1 MLAELFVDPPVEAQ
15 RGERMALR
23 DAGKGDQPL
32 RFGMSGHEIEVD
44 PGGDVGRAGPVE
56 EILHGP
62 MRPVA
67 VGRAARLAHP
77 AVVDQDRVARVG
89 EPGGDLL
96 DERDRPFGEHDLLA
110 IGEGDEVAGRWIAEA
125 FDEPFPVQPDQHLL
139 RPRSRATQ
147 TAKRQ
152 VVHEL
157 VRQDQ
162 LWGGIQPLGDPDTLD
177 RLDRASSPRARLDGR
192 VRDVQIAQV
201 LHELPGERPVAGSYL
216 GHQEGTGFAE
226 PGVQVDDRICEQ
238 LGEDRMDMGAGHEM
252 AVGSDGGLLEEA
264 SGTEQRQLHV
274 LGERDR
280 AVVPDRARD
289 RVAGIHEPQRTGS
302 WVASGSVSEE
312 IRQAASLIGV
322 RDGSDGPEV
331 LVIER
336 TLDHRFLPGYV
347 AFPGGAVDPA
357 DTSLA
362 ERWFGDGTEAS
373 RAAAIRELAEEV
385 GLAVARDAVVADDRA
400 RPLAAINDAP
410 PPAERLREVA
420 RWIAPAEV
428 PVRFDARYY
437 AVRMDG
443 AAAPTPDGAEAA
455 RAWWASP
462 RSLLS
467 AWESEEILFYWPTHF
482 TMSALAHCRTT
493 EELLGLQI
501 VTREP
506 HEDEAGRL
514 PRSVFFQD

>member
-1 MLAELFVDPPVEAQ
+1 MP
-15 RGERMALR
+15 R
-23 DAGKGDQPL
+23 D
-32 RFGMSGHEIEVD
+32 EIEVD
-44 PGGDVGRAGPVE
+44 PGGDVGRTGPVE
-56 EILHGP
+56 EILD
-62 MRPVA
+62 RPVSAIA

-77 AVVDQDRVARVG
+77 AVVDQEGVAGVG
-89 EPGGDLL
+89 EPGGDFF
-96 DERDRPFGEHDLLA
+96 DERDRSFGEHRFLSFF
-110 IGEGDEVAGRWIAEA
+110 EGNVLAGRWRAEGL
-125 FDEPFPVQPDQHLL
+125 DEALTFEPDQHLL

-147 TAKRQ
+147 PAERQ

-162 LWGGIQPLGDPDTLD
+162 LRGRVQAPGDLHVLD
-177 RLDRASSPRARLDGR
+177 RLERVSGPGARLDSR
-192 VRDVQIAQV
+192 VRGVQIAEM
-201 LHELPGERPVAGSYL
+201 LDELSGERSVAGPHL
-216 GHQEGTGFAE
+216 GHSERPRRPE
-226 PGVQVDDRICEQ
+226 PAVQIDDRAGEQ
-238 LGEDRMDMGAGHEM
+238 LGEHGMDVGAGHEVT
-252 AVGSDGGLLEEA
+252 VGSDGWFLEEA
-264 SGTEQRQLHV
+264 SGTEQRELHV

-289 RVAGIHEPQRTGS
+289 GVACIHELQRTGS
-302 WVASGSVSEE
+302 WVASDSVNEE

-336 TLDHRFLPGYV
+336 TLGHRFLPGYV

-362 ERWFGDGTEAS
+362 ERWFGDGEEAS

-385 GLAVARDAVVADDRA
+385 GLAVVRDAVVADDRDH
-400 RPLAAINDAP
+400 PLVPVHEAP
-410 PPAERLREVA
+410 PPIERLRQIA
-420 RWIAPAEV
+420 RWIAPQEV

-443 AAAPTPDGAEAA
+443 AADPTPDGAEAA

-462 RSLLS
+462 RSLMS
-467 AWESEEILFYWPTHF
+467 AWDAADVLFYWPTHF
-482 TMSALAHCRTT
+482 TMNALADCRTG
-493 EELLGLQI
+493 EEVLGLQI

-506 HEDEAGRL
+506 NEDEAGRL

>member
-1 MLAELFVDPPVEAQ
+1 
-15 RGERMALR
+15 MALR

-32 RFGMSGHEIEVD
+32 DLRMSGQEIEVD

-56 EILHGP
+56 EILD
-62 MRPVA
+62 RPVGAIA

-77 AVVDQDRVARVG
+77 PVVDQERVARVG
-89 EPGGDLL
+89 EPGGHLL
-96 DERDRPFGEHDLLA
+96 DERDRPFGEHGLLS
-110 IGEGDEVAGRWIAEA
+110 IGEGDVLARGWIAQV
-125 FDEPFPVQPDQHLL
+125 FDEPLPVQPDQHLL
-139 RPRSRATQ
+139 RPRRVATK
-147 TAKRQ
+147 AAERQ

-162 LWGGIQPLGDPDTLD
+162 LRRGVQPLGDPDTLD
-177 RLDRASSPRARLDGR
+177 RLERASSPRARLDGR
-192 VRDVQIAQV
+192 VRGVQIAQV
-201 LHELPGERPVAGSYL
+201 LDELPGERPVAGSHL

-226 PGVQVDDRICEQ
+226 PDVQVDDRTGEQ
-238 LGEDRMDMGAGHEM
+238 LGEHPMDVGAGDEM
-252 AVGSDGGLLEEA
+252 AIGSDGGLLEEA

-289 RVAGIHEPQRTGS
+289 GVARIHELQRTGS
-302 WVASGSVSEE
+302 WVASCSVSEE
-312 IRQAASLIGV
+312 IRRAASLIGV

-347 AFPGGAVDPA
+347 AFPGGAVDPG

-385 GLAVARDAVVADDRA
+385 GLAVVRDAVVADDRA
-400 RPLAAINDAP
+400 RPLAEINDAP
-410 PPAERLREVA
+410 PPTERLREVA

-482 TMSALAHCRTT
+482 TMRALAECRTT

-506 HEDEAGRL
+506 DDDEAGRL